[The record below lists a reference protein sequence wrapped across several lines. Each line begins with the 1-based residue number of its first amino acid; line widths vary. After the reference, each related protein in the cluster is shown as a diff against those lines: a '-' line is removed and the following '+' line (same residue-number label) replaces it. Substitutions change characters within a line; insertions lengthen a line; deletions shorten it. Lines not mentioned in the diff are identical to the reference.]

1 MAEIGWGIISSF
13 APGAVGTLG
22 LFLQGTFFGHD
33 GIALLTNAHVI
44 GEKPASP
51 KVWDALLKIWKSMH
65 PSVKSPATQRKTL
78 YEKLGTLIAAFRAG
92 NLPANPPRRTFL
104 ATASN
109 PDNPIFE
116 GDDRNLLLTDLF
128 CAITEAEGNAGIA
141 DTIYQPRIGNDFAV
155 ALLRTGV
162 AYDNRAR
169 KGGTGG
175 DKHAI
180 AKIGDA
186 VQGKAV
192 YKFGHTS
199 QFRQSQVSKI
209 ASDLFYVKGTEHKNA
224 FYKDYNGFSAK
235 GDSGSAVFDEENSW
249 LGLLYAGGTTGGV
262 TGESNDQET
271 KCYSASIILAA
282 LKRSHGDN
290 ILLAGSN
297 GIAE

>member
-1 MAEIGWGIISSF
+1 MPEIGSGIKSSF
-13 APGAVGTLG
+13 DLNAVGTLG
-22 LFLQGTFFGHD
+22 LFLQGTFFGHA

-44 GEKPASP
+44 GERPASP
-51 KVWDALLKIWKSMH
+51 KVWDALQKLWK
-65 PSVKSPATQRKTL
+65 PLNPGVTSPATLRKTL
-78 YEKLGTLIAAFRAG
+78 YEKLGTLIPAFRAG
-92 NLPANPPRRTFL
+92 NLPSNPPRRTFV
-104 ATASN
+104 ATAAN

-116 GDDRNLLLTDLF
+116 GDNRNLMLTDLF
-128 CAITEAEGNAGIA
+128 CEITEAEGNAGIA

-155 ALLRTGV
+155 GLLRTGV
-162 AYDNRAR
+162 VYDNRAR
-169 KGGTGG
+169 KGGTGE
-175 DKHAI
+175 DRHVI

-186 VQGKAV
+186 ARDKKV
-192 YKFGHTS
+192 YKFGYTS

-209 ASDLFYVKGTEHKNA
+209 ASDLFYVEGTEHKNA

-271 KCYSASIILAA
+271 KCYNASIILAA

-297 GIAE
+297 GTA